1 MILYW
6 QWEENHYSGISAQYT
21 VYLTKLTV
29 KYVLYKYLNNNN
41 ISASWLVISACILLY
56 MKVFFSTSY
65 IYIRVYI
72 YWFIPSDPVLLQ
84 TDGQCESRAA
94 LLTAYLSS
102 LTIGRTT
109 HFVNR
114 SCIGLHRK
122 NHSSCIIVRYI
133 AKREYGVDK
142 CFIYSNNQVFVYSG
156 SFFIGIGS
164 TVWDPGRIFLIF

>member
-1 MILYW
+1 MRRKSLLRNIC
-6 QWEENHYSGISAQYT
+6 T
-21 VYLTKLTV
+21 VNLTKLTV
-29 KYVLYKYLNNNN
+29 KYVLYKYLNYNN
-41 ISASWLVISACILLY
+41 ICASWLVISACILLY

-65 IYIRVYI
+65 IYIWVYI
-72 YWFIPSDPVLLQ
+72 YIDSFRQ
-84 TDGQCESRAA
+84 TLCCCRLTVSASPGLHCA

-122 NHSSCIIVRYI
+122 SHSSCIIRRYI

-142 CFIYSNNQVFVYSG
+142 CFIYSNTQVCEYSR
-156 SFFIGIGS
+156 SFFIRIVS
-164 TVWDPGRIFLIF
+164 TVWDAGRVFVIL